1 MRTIKF
7 RILVSDGWKY
17 FTLDDLLSGMY
28 LGVEID
34 NDKMLAKCQFTGLTD
49 KNGKEIYEGDIVNTG
64 ISNYEVKFGKYS
76 LSGSDEDMNSGSL
89 HEWSE
94 EAYGWYIGGHMGN
107 ETLEDWFEVIG
118 NIYENPKLLEEKV

>member
-34 NDKMLAKCQFTGLTD
+34 NDKMLAKCQFTGLLD
-49 KNGKEIYEGDIVNTG
+49 KNGKEIYEGDIIQFPPSWEGASGMIV
-64 ISNYEVKFGKYS
+64 EVFWGSMVRSLGWKEKRWYNGKE
-76 LSGSDEDMNSGSL
+76 LSTTELDGEFI
-89 HEWSE
+89 ER
-94 EAYGWYIGGHMGN
+94 IG
-107 ETLEDWFEVIG
+107 EVIG
-118 NIYENPKLLEEKV
+118 NVWENPSLLKEKI